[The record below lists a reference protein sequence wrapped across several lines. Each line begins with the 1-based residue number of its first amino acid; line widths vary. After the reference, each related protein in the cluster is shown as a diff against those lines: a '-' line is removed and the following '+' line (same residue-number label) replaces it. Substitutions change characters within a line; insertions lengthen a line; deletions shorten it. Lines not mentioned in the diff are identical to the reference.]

1 MEDYIA
7 ITKKDVEHVA
17 TLARLALSEDETK
30 LYTEQMG
37 KIFAYV
43 EKLSTLDT
51 KNVEPTT
58 CAVSPAGIFR
68 TDVIKPSLSQ
78 DDVLSN
84 APEKAK
90 GCFKV
95 PRIIE

>member
-1 MEDYIA
+1 MA

-37 KIFAYV
+37 KILAYV
-43 EKLSTLDT
+43 EKLSSLDT
-51 KNVEPTT
+51 KNAEPAT
-58 CAVSPAGIFR
+58 CAVSQAGTFR
-68 TDVIKPSLSQ
+68 ADVIKPSLSQ
-78 DDVLSN
+78 DDILRN

>member
-1 MEDYIA
+1 MA

-43 EKLSTLDT
+43 EKLSSLDT
-51 KNVEPTT
+51 KNAEPTT
-58 CAVSPAGIFR
+58 CAVSPTGTLRIDA
-68 TDVIKPSLSQ
+68 IKPSLSQ
-78 DDVLSN
+78 GDILRN

>member
-1 MEDYIA
+1 MA

-37 KIFAYV
+37 KILAYV
-43 EKLSTLDT
+43 EKLSSLDT
-51 KNVEPTT
+51 KNAEPAAS
-58 CAVSPAGIFR
+58 AVSPAGIFR

-78 DDVLSN
+78 DDILGN

-95 PRIIE
+95 PRIID

>member
-1 MEDYIA
+1 MA

-37 KIFAYV
+37 KILAYV
-43 EKLSTLDT
+43 EKLSSLDI
-51 KNVEPTT
+51 KDAEPTT
-58 CAVSPAGIFR
+58 CAVSPTGTLR
-68 TDVIKPSLSQ
+68 TDAIKPSLSQ
-78 DDVLSN
+78 GDILRN
-84 APEKAK
+84 APEKEK

>member
-1 MEDYIA
+1 MA

-17 TLARLALSEDETK
+17 VLARLALSEQEIK
-30 LYTEQMG
+30 LYTEQMAN
-37 KIFAYV
+37 ILSYV
-43 EKLSTLDT
+43 EKLRALDT
-51 KNVEPTT
+51 RVVESTAYTT
-58 CAVSPAGIFR
+58 STNTVFR
-68 TDVIKPSLSQ
+68 KDEMKPSLPQ
-78 DDVLSN
+78 EGILSN

>member
-1 MEDYIA
+1 MA

-17 TLARLALSEDETK
+17 ALARLALSEEEIK
-30 LYTEQMG
+30 LYTEQMAN
-37 KIFAYV
+37 ILSYV
-43 EKLSTLDT
+43 EKLSSLDT
-51 KNVEPTT
+51 KEVESAAYTT
-58 CAVSPAGIFR
+58 SMKTILR
-68 TDVIKPSLSQ
+68 KDETKSSLPQ
-78 DDVLSN
+78 EEILSN

>member
-1 MEDYIA
+1 MA

-37 KIFAYV
+37 KILANV
-43 EKLSTLDT
+43 EMISSLDT

-58 CAVSPAGIFR
+58 CTISPEGTFR
-68 TDVIKPSLSQ
+68 VDVIKPSLSQ
-78 DDVLSN
+78 DDTLRN

>member
-1 MEDYIA
+1 MA

-37 KIFAYV
+37 KILAYV
-43 EKLSTLDT
+43 EKLSSLDT
-51 KNVEPTT
+51 KNAEPAT
-58 CAVSPAGIFR
+58 CAVSPAGTFR
-68 TDVIKPSLSQ
+68 TDAIKPSLSQ
-78 DDVLSN
+78 GDILRN